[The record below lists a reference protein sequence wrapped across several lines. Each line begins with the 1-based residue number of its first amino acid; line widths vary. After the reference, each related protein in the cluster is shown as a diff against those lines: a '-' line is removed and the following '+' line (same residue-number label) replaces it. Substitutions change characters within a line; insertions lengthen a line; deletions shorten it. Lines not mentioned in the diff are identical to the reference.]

1 MQLSNDHIDKKHV
14 KQNSFDLEE
23 LNDEWD
29 ESLEVCENEN
39 AVDKGYVS
47 CEEKEGIFLT
57 ETPTTMGEKCI
68 IMLEP
73 ETENKSHGKEKIF
86 ENDQSCAHAS
96 QYPIKNLI
104 RYKTSLPYFG
114 VNLSCVCLMF
124 AYRKKA

>member
-47 CEEKEGIFLT
+47 CEEKERIFLT
-57 ETPTTMGEKCI
+57 ETPITMGDNCT

-86 ENDQSCAHAS
+86 ENDNRDQSCAHVS

-104 RYKTSLPYFG
+104 RYKIIQFNVGS
-114 VNLSCVCLMF
+114 VCPIDI
-124 AYRKKA
+124 

>member
-29 ESLEVCENEN
+29 ENLEMREVCENEN

-47 CEEKEGIFLT
+47 CEEKERIFLT
-57 ETPTTMGEKCI
+57 ETPTTMGDNCT
-68 IMLEP
+68 IMEP

-86 ENDQSCAHAS
+86 ENDKRDQSCAHVS

-104 RYKTSLPYFG
+104 R
-114 VNLSCVCLMF
+114 
-124 AYRKKA
+124 